1 MNQSRSLSEDP
12 SLITLNDHH
21 LTVLQTI
28 LNQKI
33 SVTNEMLREIISVYN
48 LFNISDIKKSKN
60 HGMFLFSL
68 CRACSKIKILNENY
82 QELIRL
88 SDINETF
95 LKKKIKDLLKKFK
108 I

>member
-1 MNQSRSLSEDP
+1 MNQTRSLAEDM
-12 SLITLNDHH
+12 SLVTLNDHH
-21 LTVLQTI
+21 LTVFQAI

-33 SVTNEMLREIISVYN
+33 SMTNDMLREIISVYN
-48 LFNISDIKKSKN
+48 LFNVADIKKSKN

-68 CRACSKIKILNENY
+68 CRACLKIKISNESY

-95 LKKKIKDLLKKFK
+95 LRKKVKDLLKKFNM
-108 I
+108 